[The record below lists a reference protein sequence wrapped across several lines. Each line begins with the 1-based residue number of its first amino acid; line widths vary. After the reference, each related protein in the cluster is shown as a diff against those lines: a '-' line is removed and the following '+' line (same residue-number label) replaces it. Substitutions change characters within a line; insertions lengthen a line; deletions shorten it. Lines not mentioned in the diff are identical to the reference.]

1 MKEIT
6 MYETDD
12 GQIFRDKSSARFH
25 EAEPKCYK
33 NFKAT
38 VTLTQYFELS
48 TRHFSVSELIDKIK
62 KDVTAEYDCPG
73 VSTCDVS
80 VEVIDDG

>member
-12 GQIFRDKSSARFH
+12 GQIFRDEKSARFH
-25 EAEPKCYK
+25 EAEHECYA

-48 TRHFSVSELIDKIK
+48 TRHFSVSELMNKIK
-62 KDVTAEYDCPG
+62 EDVTAEYDCSG
-73 VSTCDVS
+73 VSTCDVK
-80 VEVIDDG
+80 VEVLENG